1 MLSPNSR
8 PTARYSTSPGKLAVL
23 SPKGRIGYVEVS
35 MEGAASSSCAIE
47 ESRIESISVVS
58 VAGVVDMLT
67 APELEKAISE
77 AAKSSPDAVVVD
89 MTGVEFL
96 ASAGM
101 GVLIA
106 AQDDLAPAVKLAVV
120 ADGPATSRPLKLVG
134 VTDVVDL
141 YATLDEA
148 LAALTS

>member
-1 MLSPNSR
+1 
-8 PTARYSTSPGKLAVL
+8 
-23 SPKGRIGYVEVS
+23 

-47 ESRIESISVVS
+47 ERRVDSVSVVS

-67 APELEKAISE
+67 APDLEKAIAE
-77 AAKSSPDAVVVD
+77 AAKSSPVAVVVD
-89 MTGVEFL
+89 MSAVEFL

-106 AQDDLAPAVKLAVV
+106 AQDELAPAVRFAVV

>member
-1 MLSPNSR
+1 MDSR
-8 PTARYSTSPGKLAVL
+8 PDS
-23 SPKGRIGYVEVS
+23 GRSVDT
-35 MEGAASSSCAIE
+35 GAAGSSCTLDE
-47 ESRIESISVVS
+47 RRVEGISVVG

-67 APELEKAISE
+67 APELEKAIAQ
-77 AAKSSPDAVVVD
+77 AAETSPTAVVVD
-89 MTGVEFL
+89 MTAVEFL

-106 AQDDLAPAVKLAVV
+106 AQDDLAPAIKFAVV

-141 YATLDEA
+141 YSTLDEA
-148 LAALTS
+148 LSALRN